1 MRKLVDTEDGVSP
14 LKGSDSIDSA
24 LMDVAAESFARL
36 RFVGDSSSPSE
47 AEEGRVLLFRGV
59 DLVALFAPLP
69 VARAAWL
76 WDEEMPKCALASLRI
91 LTRRSVIARAV
102 GTSP

>member
-1 MRKLVDTEDGVSP
+1 MRKLVDADDGVPP
-14 LKGSDSIDSA
+14 LNSSDSIDSA
-24 LMDVAAESFARL
+24 LIVVTAVPFARW
-36 RFVGDSSSPSE
+36 RFVGDSSSSSE
-47 AEEGRVLLFRGV
+47 AKDERALLFRGV
-59 DLVALFAPLP
+59 DFVALFCSGPG
-69 VARAAWL
+69 ARAVWL